1 METHPLN
8 MMAAN
13 VIDELRQTPRL
24 SEYLK
29 VGALRTI
36 WSGID
41 RDRAVSRH
49 PFGQTAVARTLNVAL
64 GAHRPPSPTFQ
75 PQGLRELPGD
85 SAAGL
90 QFALLARCFPG
101 FMVSSAS
108 DEPRPDPTSR
118 RHPARAS
125 WPPRSD
131 IDQVRRWRIRR
142 GAPESVAG

>member
-8 MMAAN
+8 MIAAN

-64 GAHRPPSPTFQ
+64 VHTVRHRRPSNHKGCASSPVIR
-75 PQGLRELPGD
+75 PQGFSSLCSHVVSLD
-85 SAAGL
+85 S
-90 QFALLARCFPG
+90 
-101 FMVSSAS
+101 
-108 DEPRPDPTSR
+108 
-118 RHPARAS
+118 
-125 WPPRSD
+125 W
-131 IDQVRRWRIRR
+131 
-142 GAPESVAG
+142 